1 MVSLQRK
8 KFKSSFILFTLM
20 SNWLLL
26 IISIDLIGFGNSK
39 ITQNA
44 LYTLMTK
51 MVTISLDEAK
61 EFTRLTCHRSTG
73 VKMLDG
79 ILCPC
84 QIHHSHIEL
93 QKREKIGCRRLVTLR
108 SVTTVCFP
116 EIGKIILNL
125 KPRDK
130 LLK

>member
-8 KFKSSFILFTLM
+8 KFKGSFILFTLM

-39 ITQNA
+39 VTQNA

-51 MVTISLDEAK
+51 MITISLDKAK

-93 QKREKIGCRRLVTLR
+93 QKREKLVA
-108 SVTTVCFP
+108 
-116 EIGKIILNL
+116 E
-125 KPRDK
+125 D
-130 LLK
+130 

>member
-1 MVSLQRK
+1 
-8 KFKSSFILFTLM
+8 
-20 SNWLLL
+20 
-26 IISIDLIGFGNSK
+26 
-39 ITQNA
+39 
-44 LYTLMTK
+44 MTK

-93 QKREKIGCRRLVTLR
+93 QKRE
-108 SVTTVCFP
+108 
-116 EIGKIILNL
+116 NL
-125 KPRDK
+125 IAED
-130 LLK
+130 